1 VRPIAASEDAPRPK
15 GGPPFLRL
23 TSWPYRAEMAAATLA
38 ILALFVWRGLYVGD
52 LDVAATVFWFLWPDL
67 AAFVPIGAAMARG
80 RAWPSW
86 GSRLYNAFHTFLVW
100 GPVFLIWSYVA
111 GGMVWPL
118 LGWAMHITM
127 DRTVGYYLRAQMEG
141 AVSRK

>member
-1 VRPIAASEDAPRPK
+1 
-15 GGPPFLRL
+15 
-23 TSWPYRAEMAAATLA
+23 MAAATLA
-38 ILALFVWRGLYVGD
+38 SVALFVWRGLYVGD

-80 RAWPSW
+80 RTWPSW

-111 GGMVWPL
+111 AGVVWPV
-118 LGWAMHITM
+118 LGRGMAT
-127 DRTVGYYLRAQMEG
+127 TVSAQVG
-141 AVSRK
+141 C